1 MRLEQSNIIQNPKL
15 AICSVKSTTQAGP
28 EKLIHNAVSTIIA
41 VYIKHESS
49 IHGKAQAPPTNSR
62 SYEIKEQRTLPLT
75 MMPKKAEFLWYQN
88 RQDLKE
94 NRKHP

>member
-15 AICSVKSTTQAGP
+15 AICSVKPTTQAGP

-49 IHGKAQAPPTNSR
+49 IQGEAQAPPNNSR
-62 SYEIKEQRTLPLT
+62 SSYEIKEQRTLPLT
-75 MMPKKAEFLWYQN
+75 MMPKKAEFYGT
-88 RQDLKE
+88 RIGKI
-94 NRKHP
+94 